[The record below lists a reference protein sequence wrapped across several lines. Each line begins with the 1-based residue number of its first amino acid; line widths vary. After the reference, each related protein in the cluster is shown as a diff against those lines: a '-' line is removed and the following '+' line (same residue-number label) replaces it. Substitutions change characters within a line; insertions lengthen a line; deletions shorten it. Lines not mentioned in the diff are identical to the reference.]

1 MVVACLC
8 RINNA
13 NCRCSIFNNYGK
25 SYKKFRIMKPD
36 DFTIFANISLIS
48 WGLSGIIMSILF
60 FREVFADKKHKFW
73 VIVAHFLAI
82 SGLISIIIFV
92 VELWLLLDR
101 PPMRTLGETRL
112 WYSIF
117 LVLVSYLV
125 YLKWK
130 YKALFVSGIMFGVLF
145 LLINMLHPEA
155 LNKNL
160 PPALQ
165 SAWFI
170 PHVVVY
176 MIAYA
181 LLGMSWLVAIF
192 GLLPYFR
199 KQWKGRE
206 TVIADNLVYIG
217 FGFLTLGLVFG
228 ALWAKEAWG
237 NYWTWDPKET
247 WAMITWFAYMLYI
260 HYRFRHNKNKI
271 TALLILFFA
280 FILLIICWLG
290 MQYLSVGA
298 NSVHTY

>member
-1 MVVACLC
+1 
-8 RINNA
+8 
-13 NCRCSIFNNYGK
+13 
-25 SYKKFRIMKPD
+25 MKPD